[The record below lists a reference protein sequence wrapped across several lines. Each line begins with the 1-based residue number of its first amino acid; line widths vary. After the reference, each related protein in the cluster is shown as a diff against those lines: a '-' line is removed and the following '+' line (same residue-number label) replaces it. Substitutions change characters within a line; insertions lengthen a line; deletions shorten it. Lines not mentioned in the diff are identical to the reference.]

1 VYPRNRAAR
10 GAGTAQIRRYAQD
23 PVSFRNRLALFF
35 VLIVIVP
42 MLAIAFLLF
51 RLIDDSET
59 GQAEAAIGQ
68 QHEFAIS
75 MFREQRRLAEAA
87 IKDVGA
93 DGVFTGSLQDGD
105 TEGARRRAEQ
115 LLGSLDIERIVF
127 VKDGKAI
134 VRVGDRRAIA
144 PAVQPVVSERGRRLG
159 TLGVSVVDAPT
170 FVRRVRSLA
179 GLRAAVLN
187 GDKVLASSLP
197 ATAPKTLPSGDGDQ
211 LLVGETDYRV
221 QNFTDTA
228 AFDGQQLRVFTL
240 GNLSA
245 AQTSTTPE
253 KLFAGGVLVGFF
265 LLAIIC
271 AMLVSRTL
279 QHQIDAFLAA
289 ARRLASGDFSA
300 KVPTVGHDEFAALG
314 EEFNKMSRVLEH
326 RLVELGQERGRVQD
340 SMRRLGQ
347 AVGANLDRDAL
358 LDAVLRT
365 AVDGVGA
372 DTGRACVRAVGDGT
386 LHELSRVGIL
396 NGLESAVAAVEAD
409 AVRSGNVRETT
420 VGTSNAIAHPL
431 RGAEGNDEVVGVVSL
446 GRTGPPFT
454 PSDRELFTYLAG
466 QAARSMENVDLHET
480 VTRDSVTDEL
490 TGLSNRRALDDVLAG
505 EVERARRFGNDLGLV
520 LIDLDDFK
528 NVNDTYGHLQ
538 GDAVLREVAHVLR
551 SSSREIDEPAR
562 YGGEELAVVLPGTDL
577 EGAYNRAERIREEI
591 EALRIPRL
599 DGLGTLS
606 ITTSCGVA
614 AMRAGEADG
623 RALVEAADQAL
634 YEAKHSGKNTSV
646 RAR

>member
-1 VYPRNRAAR
+1 
-10 GAGTAQIRRYAQD
+10 
-23 PVSFRNRLALFF
+23 VSFRNRLALFF

-59 GQAEAAIGQ
+59 GQAEAALGQ
-68 QHEFAIS
+68 QHAFAIS
-75 MFREQRRLAEAA
+75 MFHEQRTLAQAA
-87 IKDVGA
+87 IKDVGT
-93 DGVFTGSLQDGD
+93 DRVFTGSLQDGD
-105 TEGARRRAEQ
+105 VARARHRAEQ
-115 LLGSLDIERIVF
+115 LLGSRGIERIVF

-144 PAVQPVVSERGRRLG
+144 PAVQPVVSARGRRLG

-170 FVRRVRSLA
+170 YVRRVRSLA

-187 GDKVLASSLP
+187 GDKVLASTLP
-197 ATAPKTLPSGDGDQ
+197 ATDPKTLPRGHGDR
-211 LLVGETDYRV
+211 LMVGHTEYRV
-221 QNFTDTA
+221 QNFTDRA
-228 AFDGQQLRVFTL
+228 AFGGQQLHVFTL

-245 AQTSTTPE
+245 ARTSTTPE

-279 QHQIDAFLAA
+279 QRQIDAFLAA

-300 KVPTVGHDEFAALG
+300 KVPTAGHDEFAALG

-347 AVGANLDRDAL
+347 AVGANLDRDTL

-372 DTGRACVRAVGDGT
+372 DTGRACVRTHHDGM
-386 LHELSRVGIL
+386 LQELSRVGIL

-409 AVRSGNVRETT
+409 ALRSGTVRETT
-420 VGTSNAIAHPL
+420 VGAANAIAHPL
-431 RGAEGNDEVVGVVSL
+431 RGGPEGRDDVVGVVSV
-446 GRTGPPFT
+446 GRTGLPFT
-454 PSDRELFTYLAG
+454 PGDRELFEYLAG
-466 QAARSMENVDLHET
+466 QAARSMENVGLHET
-480 VTRDSVTDEL
+480 AARESVTDEL

-520 LIDLDDFK
+520 LLDLDDFK
-528 NVNDTYGHLQ
+528 SVNDTYGHPQ
-538 GDAVLREVAHVLR
+538 GDVVLREVARVLR
-551 SSSREIDEPAR
+551 SSSREIDHPAR

-591 EALRIPRL
+591 EGLRIPRL

-614 AMRAGEADG
+614 AVRAGQADG
-623 RALVEAADQAL
+623 RALVEAADNAL